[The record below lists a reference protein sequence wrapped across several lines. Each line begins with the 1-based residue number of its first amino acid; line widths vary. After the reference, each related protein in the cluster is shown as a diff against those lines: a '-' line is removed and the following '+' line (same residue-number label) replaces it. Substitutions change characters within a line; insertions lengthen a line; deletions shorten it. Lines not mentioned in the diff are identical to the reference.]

1 MPKQCQTGLNLPP
14 WKALLASLLDL
25 DRSLADGARELRWE
39 PLVALFTAL
48 SWWWVKV
55 VPFAVVALWWR
66 DVRAAVA
73 VVVAYALA
81 NLLTTVA
88 KDAVDRVRPEAA
100 EAAIE
105 LPTSPSFPSGH
116 ASGAFASA
124 VALALLVPRA
134 RVPALVLAALIA
146 SSRVYLGVH
155 YPLDVLV
162 GALLG
167 AAVGALIA
175 WLVAARGATRPRSA
189 RAARR

>member
-1 MPKQCQTGLNLPP
+1 M
-14 WKALLASLLDL
+14 LASLLDF
-25 DRSLADGARELRWE
+25 DRSLSDAVGDLRWE
-39 PLVALFTAL
+39 PLVAVFTAL
-48 SWWWVKV
+48 SWWWVKII
-55 VPFAVVALWWR
+55 PFAAVALWWR

-81 NLLTTVA
+81 NVATTLA
-88 KDAVDRVRPEAA
+88 KDGVDRVRPDAA
-100 EAAIE
+100 HAAIE

-146 SSRVYLGVH
+146 FSRVYLGVH
-155 YPLDVLV
+155 YPLDILA

-167 AAVGALIA
+167 AAVGALVA
-175 WLVAARGATRPRSA
+175 WLVASGRATPRRSA
-189 RAARR
+189 RPARR